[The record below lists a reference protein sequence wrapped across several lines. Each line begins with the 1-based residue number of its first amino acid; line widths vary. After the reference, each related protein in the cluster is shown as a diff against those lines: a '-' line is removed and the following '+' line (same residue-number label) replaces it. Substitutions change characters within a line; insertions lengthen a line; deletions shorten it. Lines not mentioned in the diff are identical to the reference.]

1 MMMRKLIFLWLLIA
15 VTITAT
21 SGQPDCVYLNTDW
34 IYSQPSYELA
44 ATGGFTLNARPSLFT
59 TGSTVQVTFGAI
71 KAYKLLFIQARF
83 RGGANEAPVGVW
95 NVQNTASPTYCGS
108 ASNSLLDKR
117 DNLAGTRTFEWLPPL
132 PQLITGDIEFR
143 ATIIVNENEQDTV
156 YFGLTSA
163 EVSYTDPCDPN
174 PCLPNGNCQIM
185 SEPITYRCL
194 CNNGYTGQHCTNPP
208 DGTNPCDTVTCFN
221 GGICT
226 GGNCQC
232 NAGYTGTYCQT
243 PPFDPCAGIF
253 CQNGGTCTGGIC
265 ACVTGWTGHTC
276 QVSTNPC
283 AGIVCQNGGTCTG
296 GTPICACVTGWTGP
310 NCQAF
315 DISICNPN
323 PCYSGGTCIR
333 TTSVPRGYICSC
345 PESYSGD
352 LCETFSPTPDECST
366 NPCRNGGTCNELST
380 GYQCECTARF
390 TGNNCETTVPLPC
403 DANPCLNMG
412 TCYNSAGANFICQCR
427 TPWMGTICNEI
438 ANLCNPNPCGDGQ
451 CQLQDGGQ
459 SFQCTCPDGSQFQNQ
474 PCIMKACSSSPC
486 LNGGTCFNRHND
498 DMPQEDGQLHVC
510 LCASTYT
517 GINCETRE
525 LTTILP
531 SPTLPTNITPS
542 PTTVAPPSNPCSS
555 SPCLNGG
562 TCLFGGQEYICL
574 CPATHI
580 GDRCETEKVT
590 PTSPPIITPTNLC
603 NENPCMNGG
612 ICSSIASTVLICS
625 CPVTHTGP
633 YCETPVITPSPT
645 TEPPNACNS
654 DPCINGGLC
663 HPRSGGTY
671 LCLCLPSF
679 MGVNCETPVA
689 TPSSPSTQQPTTTQA
704 QEPNPCVPNLCMN
717 NAKCSPGIGTSNF
730 DCECSDTH
738 TGILCETPVTTEPIP
753 TTIRA
758 TTIPTSSPSVGDP
771 CLPSPCL
778 NRGTCEQSGNT
789 YICNCME
796 GYSGP
801 RCETDPCSS
810 DPCTNG
816 ATCTLVED
824 GIECQCAQ
832 GFVGELCETSTDV
845 NECASLPCLN
855 DGNCIDEADGYRCEC
870 SREFMGDNCE
880 TIIACENYCLNN
892 GQCALTE
899 RTRRPICTC
908 TDGYIGEKCHFAP
921 CTDTTCQNSGTCT
934 EQELGNDKYEYSCE
948 CQPAYTGETCAEFV
962 TCADNPCLNGA
973 RCLDNLNGGVTCI
986 CANGFYGTYC
996 DQDFDECV
1004 SEPCMNN
1011 GKCIDLVNSYSC
1023 DCRSGYTGTVCET
1036 DIGDDY
1042 CGPAVN
1048 PCSENTNACINSQ
1061 VQKKALCVCKTNFK
1075 GNTCEEGANSII
1087 SNVDPAARSTKVQI
1101 GALSLEP
1108 WWIALI
1114 GLVIFL
1120 FIAFIFI
1127 VICVTYRD
1135 KNRGARLPRSVSTN
1149 VIY

>member
-276 QVSTNPC
+276 QVSIDPCAGIVCLNGGTCTGGTPICKCVPGWTGPTCQVSTNPC

-517 GINCETRE
+517 GINCETR
-525 LTTILP
+525 
-531 SPTLPTNITPS
+531 
-542 PTTVAPPSNPCSS
+542 
-555 SPCLNGG
+555 
-562 TCLFGGQEYICL
+562 
-574 CPATHI
+574 
-580 GDRCETEKVT
+580 
-590 PTSPPIITPTNLC
+590 
-603 NENPCMNGG
+603 
-612 ICSSIASTVLICS
+612 
-625 CPVTHTGP
+625 
-633 YCETPVITPSPT
+633 
-645 TEPPNACNS
+645 
-654 DPCINGGLC
+654 
-663 HPRSGGTY
+663 
-671 LCLCLPSF
+671 
-679 MGVNCETPVA
+679 
-689 TPSSPSTQQPTTTQA
+689 
-704 QEPNPCVPNLCMN
+704 
-717 NAKCSPGIGTSNF
+717 
-730 DCECSDTH
+730 
-738 TGILCETPVTTEPIP
+738 VTTEPIP